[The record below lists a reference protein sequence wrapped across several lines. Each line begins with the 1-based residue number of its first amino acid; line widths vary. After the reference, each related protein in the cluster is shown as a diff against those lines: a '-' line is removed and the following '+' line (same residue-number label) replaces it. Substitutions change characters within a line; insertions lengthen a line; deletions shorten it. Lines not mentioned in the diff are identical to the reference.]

1 LDYTFQEGLPAGFK
15 SEIDSGIFHHPQHLQ
30 LQTHEGWH
38 TYVLLN
44 TVQKSIQG
52 LVHFNLTETEA
63 RSPYRSPY
71 GSFIFADRLSAKI
84 ITEFVLFTEQKLK
97 TAGANTI
104 TIKNFPEVYA
114 PEKHN
119 MLLGPLLQSGYTI
132 AQEEVSAVIPVTEK
146 SFEAILHQSEK
157 KKLRKSRKSNL
168 TFEQLPLQH
177 LADVYTF
184 LKTCREEKGY
194 TLSMT
199 LNELDAVIKAFP
211 DYFFLNVVKKSDQII
226 AANIS
231 IQVNSTV
238 LYNFYHDHARAHD
251 ALSPVVFLNEG
262 LYQFCQR
269 HPLRLLDLGT
279 SNANG
284 VVNESLLNFKLRLG
298 AQPSRKLTFVK
309 KL

>member
-1 LDYTFQEGLPAGFK
+1 M
-15 SEIDSGIFHHPQHLQ
+15 
-30 LQTHEGWH
+30 
-38 TYVLLN
+38 
-44 TVQKSIQG
+44 
-52 LVHFNLTETEA
+52 
-63 RSPYRSPY
+63 
-71 GSFIFADRLSAKI
+71 
-84 ITEFVLFTEQKLK
+84 
-97 TAGANTI
+97 
-104 TIKNFPEVYA
+104 IKNHPEVYA

-119 MLLGPLLQSGYTI
+119 MLLEVLLQSGYGI
-132 AQEEVSAVIPVTEK
+132 GQEEVSAVIPVTEK
-146 SFEAILHQSEK
+146 SFKSILHRSEK
-157 KKLRKSRKSNL
+157 KKLRKSHESDL
-168 TFEQLPLQH
+168 VFQQLPLQN
-177 LADVYTF
+177 LSEVYAF

-199 LNELDAVIKAFP
+199 LGELDAVTKAFP
-211 DYFFLNVVKKSDQII
+211 DYFFLNVVKEYDQII

-238 LYNFYHDHARAHD
+238 LYNFYHDHTSSHD
-251 ALSPVVFLNEG
+251 VLSPVVFLNEG

-269 HPLRLLDLGT
+269 HQLYLLDLGT